1 MYAWI
6 NDIQPGGVN
15 RIHREERFPGGKGV
29 HVALAVAELGE
40 EVELLAFWGGA
51 TGQWIRQRCV
61 ELGVKCHGPEL
72 KGWSRT
78 CVTLKSDGNFRD
90 TEFLGRGPELSGDD
104 YRKFLIDYQ
113 TLLADA
119 DVVCMSG
126 SWPQGALPDAY
137 AQMISLAHEAG
148 KFTLLDT
155 TGESLRLALDVRPGG
170 VHLNRTEAAELF
182 DSDDPRH
189 VAGLLAT
196 RCEYALLTSGADG
209 LFLSHG
215 SALVHAH
222 CHLDKIY
229 SAVGSG
235 DCLMAG
241 SAVAIARRMD
251 LEGTARLAV
260 ACGAA
265 NCIRQELGMLYRKDV
280 EALLPRVIV
289 TREST

>member
-6 NDIQPGGVN
+6 SNVQPGGVN
-15 RIHREERFPGGKGV
+15 RISREQRFPGGKGV

-40 EVELLAFWGGA
+40 EVELLAFWGGT
-51 TGQWIRQRCV
+51 TGQWIKERCV
-61 ELGVKCHGPEL
+61 ELGVRCHGPEL
-72 KGWSRT
+72 EGWSRT
-78 CVTLKSDGNFRD
+78 CMTVKSEGDFRD
-90 TEFLGRGPELSGDD
+90 TELLGPGPELSGDD

-113 TLLADA
+113 RLLANA

-137 AQMISLAHEAG
+137 AQMITLAHEAG

-155 TGESLRLALDVRPGG
+155 TGEALRLGLDVHPGG
-170 VHLNRTEAAELF
+170 VHLNRTEAAAF
-182 DSDDPRH
+182 FGGDDPRH
-189 VAGLLAT
+189 VAGLLAA

-209 LFLSHG
+209 LCLFHG
-215 SALVHAH
+215 SELVHAR

-241 SAVAIARRMD
+241 VAVAIARRMD
-251 LEGTARLAV
+251 LEGIARLAV

-265 NCIRQELGMLYRKDV
+265 NCIREELGMLYRKDV
-280 EALLPRVIV
+280 EALLERVIV
-289 TREST
+289 TRE